1 MVGVRAQATERAW
14 AMIRADEL
22 EFELEDEAEYEFEDE
37 LEYERSRSVPGP
49 LRIRVVYDRSR
60 PGFREFEYEDEYED
74 ELFDPV
80 PTPRGARL
88 LTRFAF
94 GRPVPEN
101 PTVAREHRRTIAR
114 LARDILHSW
123 PRQWSH
129 CLEVTIVGH
138 EDELGEP
145 ARFGALGQRRA
156 QAVVTALTSRLNR
169 LAERLPAA
177 SRPRGQLVI
186 TIQTAGPTRPMRSNV
201 TAQGRALNR
210 RVEVL
215 VGRPAIC
222 PNVT

>member
-1 MVGVRAQATERAW
+1 
-14 AMIRADEL
+14 MIRSDEL
-22 EFELEDEAEYEFEDE
+22 EFELEGETEYELEDE
-37 LEYERSRSVPGP
+37 LEYERSGRVPGP

-60 PGFREFEYEDEYED
+60 PGSREFEYEDEV

-94 GRPVPEN
+94 GRA
-101 PTVAREHRRTIAR
+101 TLTAEHRRIIAR
-114 LARDILHSW
+114 LARELLRSS
-123 PRQWSH
+123 PRQRSQ
-129 CLEVTIVGH
+129 CLDVITVGH

-156 QAVVTALTSRLNR
+156 QAVAAALIRQLTR
-169 LAERLPAA
+169 LAARIPAA
-177 SRPRGQLVI
+177 SRPRGQFVFRVR
-186 TIQTAGPTRPMRSNV
+186 TAGPTRPMRSNV

-215 VGRPAIC
+215 VGRPANC
-222 PNVT
+222 PGVIEA